1 MSLFLLD
8 TNIISEPLKLQ
19 PNPTIISMLQRYQ
32 GEVTIAS
39 VTWHELL
46 FGCYRLPA
54 SRKRERI
61 EQYLQDIV
69 EPNIPILPY
78 NVAAAEWFAIER
90 ARLTLIGKPPAY
102 ADGQIAAIA
111 QVNNLTLVTNN
122 ISDYADFQ
130 NLKIENWFVI

>member
-32 GEVTIAS
+32 GEVTISS

-61 EQYLQDIV
+61 EQYLQDII

-78 NVAAAEWFAIER
+78 NVAASEWFALAR

-102 ADGQIAAIA
+102 ADG
-111 QVNNLTLVTNN
+111 
-122 ISDYADFQ
+122 
-130 NLKIENWFVI
+130 